1 MLALQKPNHT
11 STDPLS
17 RRSVATVQ
25 RKAAPGTPGPLAGD
39 LSQRTKGVSLEG
51 PAKTVAQR
59 VEQATGSN
67 LSDVRLHVGPAA
79 DESSRQL
86 GASAYT
92 VGQDVHFAA
101 GAYRPET
108 KQGQTLLAHELVHTV
123 QQGRPHAGE
132 PTTQMASVSESG
144 DAAEKEADTIASG
157 IFEPNFH
164 QSIAQ
169 SPTSTVSRQT
179 VDNSTYPKV
188 VSIGNEKVRVAS
200 ADEERE
206 AKQIIES
213 IKELYGIEVSS
224 PLGIAAI
231 KQQYT
236 NVPAAVTNT
245 LVTKEWEMKE
255 LRALKA
261 ALAHFA
267 PLLGANRSPLYSFF
281 YGQQEITSTSKVN
294 QAIDTN
300 TAAGQLDTTTL
311 GEFFK
316 DSKNFSMF
324 TAGTNSTVDFT
335 DNQKQLEG
343 TAVHEIAHGL
353 MAGYVDA
360 FMKVTG
366 YWTDRKTKSGSGEAP
381 ITAYGG
387 KNASEDLS
395 ETVMYYFVDP
405 TTLKTKCPIRFQ
417 WMEFI
422 VKVWWKMLSPQKENK
437 SKDWGDFPMP
447 QGDTRYA

>member
-1 MLALQKPNHT
+1 MLALQKPNPT
-11 STDPLS
+11 SADPLS
-17 RRSVATVQ
+17 RRSPATIQ
-25 RKAAPGTPGPLAGD
+25 RKATSAAPGALAGD
-39 LSQRTKGVSLEG
+39 IARRTKGLPLEG
-51 PAKTVAQR
+51 PAKAIAGK
-59 VEQATGSN
+59 VEQATGSH
-67 LSDVRLHVGPAA
+67 LADVRLHTGPEA
-79 DESSRQL
+79 DQSSRQL
-86 GASAYT
+86 GAAAYT
-92 VGQDVHFAA
+92 TGSDVHFAS
-101 GAYRPET
+101 GAFAPET
-108 KQGQTLLAHELVHTV
+108 KQGQSLLAHELVHTV
-123 QQGRPHAGE
+123 QQNRSQDGGRPQ
-132 PTTQMASVSESG
+132 PMASVSEPG
-144 DAAEKEADTIASG
+144 DAAEKEADSIASG

-164 QSIAQ
+164 QSITQ
-169 SPTSTVSRQT
+169 SPTGAVSRQT
-179 VDNSTYPKV
+179 VDTSTYPKV
-188 VSIGNEKVRVAS
+188 VTIGNEKVRVGS
-200 ADEERE
+200 ADEEKE

-213 IKELYGIEVSS
+213 IKELYGIEISS
-224 PLGIAAI
+224 PLGVAAI

-236 NVPAAVTNT
+236 NVPATVTNT

-255 LRALKA
+255 LRALQS

-267 PLLGANRSPLYSFF
+267 PLLGANRSGLYSLL
-281 YGQQEITSTSKVN
+281 YGGQEITSASKVD

-316 DSKNFSMF
+316 GSKNFSMF

-343 TAVHEIAHGL
+343 TAIHEIAHGL

-360 FMKVTG
+360 FMKATG

-405 TTLKTKCPIRFQ
+405 KTLKTKCPIRFQ
-417 WMEFI
+417 WMEFV

-437 SKDWGDFPMP
+437 TKDWGDFPMP